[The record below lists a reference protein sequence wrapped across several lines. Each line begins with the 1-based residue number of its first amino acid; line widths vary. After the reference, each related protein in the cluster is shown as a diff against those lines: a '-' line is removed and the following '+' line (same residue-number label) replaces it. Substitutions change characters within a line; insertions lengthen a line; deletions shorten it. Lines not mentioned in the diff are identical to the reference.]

1 MSEASPLNH
10 LLNGFLD
17 TPDAENVEK
26 EAVKIEALPVVR
38 GLDDL
43 RTPPATNDPSELI
56 MHRFLY
62 RGGVCLLLGPTG
74 VGKSSLL
81 MQLAIHFALGKPL
94 FGITPGTAY
103 RERGMRILL
112 IQAEN
117 DEGDLAEMRD
127 GVLAGCE
134 LTAAE
139 KAQASSRIMVCT
151 VNDRSSD
158 KFALTLDALLT
169 EHGPFDL
176 VLVDPAFAYLG
187 GDSNSQKDVSR
198 FMRELLNPLLH
209 RHQVG
214 LILAHHTNKPLRG
227 KEKDNWEAGDY
238 AYLGA
243 GSAEWINPARAA
255 LALRSIGS
263 DNVFELRAPKRGKR
277 LRWEDENKQ
286 PTTTQFIAH
295 HRDVGVICWRK
306 AEPAEVEELM
316 AEGKGGRP
324 RRINP
329 AEVLHCIAADEGRSQ
344 AAYKDRA
351 SAVLGCAP
359 STIQDLIGLAIRK
372 GWVRFTQEGNRKRYA
387 LTEKGRAYASEHPS
401 SHNWREESPET
412 T

>member
-10 LLNGFLD
+10 LLSGFLPA
-17 TPDAENVEK
+17 TDAENVEK
-26 EAVKIEALPVVR
+26 EVVKIEALPVVR
-38 GLDDL
+38 VLDDL
-43 RTPPATNDPSELI
+43 RTPPAENDPSELI

-81 MQLAIHFALGKPL
+81 MQLAIHFALGKAL

-134 LTAAE
+134 LTPAE

-176 VLVDPAFAYLG
+176 VMVDPAFAYLG

-198 FMRELLNPLLH
+198 F
-209 RHQVG
+209 
-214 LILAHHTNKPLRG
+214 
-227 KEKDNWEAGDY
+227 
-238 AYLGA
+238 
-243 GSAEWINPARAA
+243 
-255 LALRSIGS
+255 
-263 DNVFELRAPKRGKR
+263 
-277 LRWEDENKQ
+277 
-286 PTTTQFIAH
+286 
-295 HRDVGVICWRK
+295 
-306 AEPAEVEELM
+306 
-316 AEGKGGRP
+316 
-324 RRINP
+324 
-329 AEVLHCIAADEGRSQ
+329 
-344 AAYKDRA
+344 
-351 SAVLGCAP
+351 
-359 STIQDLIGLAIRK
+359 
-372 GWVRFTQEGNRKRYA
+372 
-387 LTEKGRAYASEHPS
+387 
-401 SHNWREESPET
+401 
-412 T
+412 